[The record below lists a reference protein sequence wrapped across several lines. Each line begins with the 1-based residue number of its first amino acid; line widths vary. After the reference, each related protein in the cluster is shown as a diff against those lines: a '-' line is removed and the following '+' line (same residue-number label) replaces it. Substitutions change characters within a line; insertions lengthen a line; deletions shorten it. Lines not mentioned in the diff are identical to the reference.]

1 MTSEHLVYVRPR
13 LFTTGTLWASSSTL
27 VEAVRQ
33 GAAAVTDEMLDRIGR
48 WRSALPQS
56 S

>member
-1 MTSEHLVYVRPR
+1 
-13 LFTTGTLWASSSTL
+13 LWAPSSTL

-48 WRSALPQS
+48 WRSTLPRGVEMTSQPAG
-56 S
+56 